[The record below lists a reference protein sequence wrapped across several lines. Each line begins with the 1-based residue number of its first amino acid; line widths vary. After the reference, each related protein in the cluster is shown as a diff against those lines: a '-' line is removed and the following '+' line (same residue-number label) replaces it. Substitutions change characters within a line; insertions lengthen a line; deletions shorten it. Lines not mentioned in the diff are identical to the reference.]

1 MFTQAPLRLARLAF
15 LLGLAALA
23 ASVLVVFPLQWLS
36 LKAEVSAA
44 HVASGYASRAGE
56 PTPDTVPGAPVPQPE
71 FSPAP
76 EDDSQIAR
84 KAGRQTART
93 LAPLLVFVGLACVC
107 FFVEI
112 VTGPRNGAP

>member
-23 ASVLVVFPLQWLS
+23 ASALVVFPLQWLS
-36 LKAEVSAA
+36 LKAEASAS

-56 PTPDTVPGAPVPQPE
+56 PTPHPE

-76 EDDSQIAR
+76 EDDGQIVR
-84 KAGRQTART
+84 KAGRQTTRT
-93 LAPLLVFVGLACVC
+93 LTPVLVFVGLALVC
-107 FFVEI
+107 FVVEI
-112 VTGPRNGAP
+112 ALGPRNGAP

>member
-15 LLGLAALA
+15 LLSLAALA
-23 ASVLVVFPLQWLS
+23 AGALVVFPLQWLS
-36 LKAEVSAA
+36 LKAESTAS

-56 PTPDTVPGAPVPQPE
+56 PVPQPE

-76 EDDSQIAR
+76 QDDSQLAR

-93 LAPLLVFVGLACVC
+93 LTPLLVFVGLTCVC

-112 VTGPRNGAP
+112 ATGPRNG